1 MPNLTTFTYV
11 WRVHVTSNHHRGTPT
26 HHGKELEGLQDDAP
40 HLVGGRCSMVASVEI
55 GQRVPGPRDR
65 GWMAGAGRIW
75 IWAWACVWGAGRA
88 LLWFAALLSWRGGG
102 VRVSAS
108 PSPFSNGHPPT
119 RRDWMMQWM
128 GWDGWAVDRA
138 RSHRN
143 GRSTIDPQSIDAQSA
158 VQTPSPC
165 IF

>member
-26 HHGKELEGLQDDAP
+26 HHGKELEGLQDDAS

-55 GQRVPGPRDR
+55 GQRVPGPRHR

-75 IWAWACVWGAGRA
+75 IWGVGLCLGCREGITLVCCFVVVARWWGARV
-88 LLWFAALLSWRGGG
+88 G
-102 VRVSAS
+102 V
-108 PSPFSNGHPPT
+108 
-119 RRDWMMQWM
+119 
-128 GWDGWAVDRA
+128 AVA
-138 RSHRN
+138 
-143 GRSTIDPQSIDAQSA
+143 
-158 VQTPSPC
+158 